1 MRVGAVD
8 IGTNTVR
15 LLVKDGPAELLRR
28 VEVVGLGA
36 GVDAS
41 GVLSVEAMDRAGAM
55 LSEYGAALRSLG
67 VVRCRAVATSACRAA
82 ANAAEFLDR
91 VEQVLGTRP
100 EVISGDEEAALS
112 FRGAT
117 GAVGGDGASLV
128 IDIGGGSTEFVMGG
142 DGSITY
148 ACSVEM
154 GSVRLTD
161 RVLPERPATTD
172 RVALAGARVR
182 EALARVVLPTTPR
195 RVIGVAGTFTALAGV
210 HLGLPVYDR
219 SRVHGTTMSLD
230 DLDAL
235 VERLTPMTVAE
246 TAALPSMDPKRAPVL
261 LAGAVLAA
269 ESLRL
274 TGAEVVVS
282 EFDLLDALV
291 AGLLE

>member
-15 LLVKDGPAELLRR
+15 LLVKEGPTELLRR

-55 LSEYGAALRSLG
+55 LADYGAALRSLG

-82 ANAAEFLDR
+82 ANAADFLDR
-91 VEQVLGTRP
+91 VEHVLGVRP

-117 GAVGGDGASLV
+117 GAVGGEGASLV
-128 IDIGGGSTEFVMGG
+128 IDIGGGSTEFVMGEG
-142 DGSITY
+142 AITY
-148 ACSVEM
+148 ACSIEM

-161 RVLPERPATTD
+161 RVLPERPATRD

-182 EALARVVLPTTPR
+182 EALARVVLPATPR

-246 TAALPSMDPKRAPVL
+246 TASLPSMDPKRAPVL
-261 LAGAVLAA
+261 LAGAVIAA

-274 TGAEVVVS
+274 TSPEVVVS

-291 AGLLE
+291 AGLQE